1 MKKLLL
7 AGASLLAMGVVSA
20 SAADLPARMPAKAP
34 AYVAPMAYS
43 WTGFYL
49 GLNGGYGFGRAEFN
63 GGAPGSFNAG
73 GGLFGATVG
82 YNWQTGPLV
91 FGLEGDIDW
100 SGMRGSA
107 TCGGITSC
115 DVRNDYLATI
125 RGRLGYAFDRFLPY
139 ITAGLAAGDINATRP
154 GFPGGSS
161 SNAGWTVGAGLEF
174 GIASNVSIKAEY
186 LYVDL
191 GDFNCGFNCGLA
203 ANGNVSYD
211 ANVFRGGLNIRF

>member
-49 GLNGGYGFGRAEFN
+49 GLNGGYGFGRSEFN
-63 GGAPGSFNAG
+63 GTLPSGSFDTS

-82 YNWQTGPLV
+82 YNWQTGPVV

-100 SGMRGSA
+100 SGMRGSG
-107 TCGGITSC
+107 TCGGLSC
-115 DVRNDYLATI
+115 STRNDYLATI
-125 RGRLGYAFDRFLPY
+125 RGRLGYAMDRWMPY
-139 ITAGLAAGDINATRP
+139 ITGGAAIGNVKTSIPAFGDTNNTK
-154 GFPGGSS
+154 G
-161 SNAGWTVGAGLEF
+161 GWTLGG
-174 GIASNVSIKAEY
+174 GIEASLMGPWTAKVEY
-186 LYVDL
+186 LHVDL
-191 GDFNCGFNCGLA
+191 GNADTA
-203 ANGNVSYD
+203 VSGTSAKFTSD
-211 ANVFRGGLNIRF
+211 IIRGGINYKF

>member
-34 AYVAPMAYS
+34 VYVAPMSYN

-49 GLNGGYGFGRAEFN
+49 GLNGGYGFGRSN
-63 GGAPGSFNAG
+63 YSGPGGSFDAD

-100 SGMRGSA
+100 SGMRGSGA
-107 TCGGITSC
+107 CGVFACST
-115 DVRNDYLATI
+115 RNDYLSTI
-125 RGRLGYAFDRFLPY
+125 RGRLGYAMDRWMPY
-139 ITAGLAAGDINATRP
+139 ITGGAAIGNVKTSIAGIGDTNNTK
-154 GFPGGSS
+154 G
-161 SNAGWTVGAGLEF
+161 GWTVGG
-174 GIASNVSIKAEY
+174 GIEASLMGPWTAKVEY
-186 LYVDL
+186 LHVDL
-191 GDFNCGFNCGLA
+191 GNADTALA
-203 ANGNVSYD
+203 GTNARFTSD
-211 ANVFRGGLNIRF
+211 IIRGGINYKF

>member
-20 SAADLPARMPAKAP
+20 SAADLPARMPVKAP
-34 AYVAPMAYS
+34 AYVAPMAFS

-49 GLNGGYGFGRAEFN
+49 GLNGGYGFGRGEFN
-63 GGAPGSFNAG
+63 GGGLGSGGFDAG

-125 RGRLGYAFDRFLPY
+125 RGRLGYAMDRWMPY
-139 ITAGLAAGDINATRP
+139 ITGGAAIGNVKTSIAAFGDTNNTK
-154 GFPGGSS
+154 
-161 SNAGWTVGAGLEF
+161 AGWTLGG
-174 GIASNVSIKAEY
+174 GIEASLMGPWTAKVEY
-186 LYVDL
+186 LHVDL
-191 GDFNCGFNCGLA
+191 GEADTAVAGTSAKFT
-203 ANGNVSYD
+203 SD
-211 ANVFRGGLNIRF
+211 IIRGGINYKF

>member
-20 SAADLPARMPAKAP
+20 SAADLPARMPVKAP
-34 AYVAPMAYS
+34 AYVAPMAFS

-49 GLNGGYGFGRAEFN
+49 GLNGGYGFGRGEFN
-63 GGAPGSFNAG
+63 GGGLGSGGFDAG

-125 RGRLGYAFDRFLPY
+125 RGRLGYAMDRWMPY
-139 ITAGLAAGDINATRP
+139 ITGGAGIGNVKTSIAGFGDTNNTK
-154 GFPGGSS
+154 
-161 SNAGWTVGAGLEF
+161 AGWTLGG
-174 GIASNVSIKAEY
+174 GIEASLMGPWTAKVEY
-186 LYVDL
+186 LHVDL
-191 GDFNCGFNCGLA
+191 GEADTAVAGTSAKFT
-203 ANGNVSYD
+203 SD
-211 ANVFRGGLNIRF
+211 IIRGGINYKF

>member
-7 AGASLLAMGVVSA
+7 AGASLLAIGAVPA
-20 SAADLPARMPAKAP
+20 LAADLPARMPAKAP
-34 AYVAPMAYS
+34 AYVAPMAYN

-49 GLNGGYGFGRAEFN
+49 GLNGGGGFGRSEFSGTVPS
-63 GGAPGSFNAG
+63 GGFDTS

-100 SGMRGSA
+100 SGIKGSG
-107 TCGGITSC
+107 TCLGTTC

-125 RGRLGYAFDRFLPY
+125 RGRLGYAIDRWMPY
-139 ITAGLAAGDINATRP
+139 ITGGAAIGNVKTSMSAFGDTNNTK
-154 GFPGGSS
+154 
-161 SNAGWTVGAGLEF
+161 AGWTIGAGIEAS
-174 GIASNVSIKAEY
+174 IAGPWTAKVEY

-191 GDFNCGFNCGLA
+191 GDADTAVAGTTASFTTNIVRA
-203 ANGNVSYD
+203 
-211 ANVFRGGLNIRF
+211 GLNYKF

>member
-49 GLNGGYGFGRAEFN
+49 GLNGGYGFGRGEFN
-63 GGAPGSFNAG
+63 GGGLGSGGFDAG

-82 YNWQTGPLV
+82 YNWQTGPVV

-100 SGMRGSA
+100 SGMRGSG
-107 TCGGITSC
+107 TCGGLSC
-115 DVRNDYLATI
+115 STRNDYLATI
-125 RGRLGYAFDRFLPY
+125 RGRLGYAMDRWMPY
-139 ITAGLAAGDINATRP
+139 ITGGAAIGNVKTSIAGFGDTNNTK
-154 GFPGGSS
+154 
-161 SNAGWTVGAGLEF
+161 AGWTLGG
-174 GIASNVSIKAEY
+174 GIEASLMGPWTAKVEY
-186 LYVDL
+186 LHVDL
-191 GDFNCGFNCGLA
+191 GNADTA
-203 ANGNVSYD
+203 VSGTSAKFTSD
-211 ANVFRGGLNIRF
+211 IIRGGINYKF

>member
-49 GLNGGYGFGRAEFN
+49 GLNGGYGFGRSEFN
-63 GGAPGSFNAG
+63 GTLPSGSFDAG

-82 YNWQTGPLV
+82 YNWQTGPVV

-100 SGMRGSA
+100 SGMRGSG
-107 TCGGITSC
+107 TCGGLSC
-115 DVRNDYLATI
+115 STRNDYLATI
-125 RGRLGYAFDRFLPY
+125 RGRLGYAMDRWMPY
-139 ITAGLAAGDINATRP
+139 ITGGAAIGNVKTSIAGFGDTNNTK
-154 GFPGGSS
+154 
-161 SNAGWTVGAGLEF
+161 AGWTLGG
-174 GIASNVSIKAEY
+174 GIEASLMGPWTAKVEY
-186 LYVDL
+186 LHVDL
-191 GDFNCGFNCGLA
+191 GEADTAVAGTSAKFT
-203 ANGNVSYD
+203 SD
-211 ANVFRGGLNIRF
+211 IIRGGINYKF

>member
-34 AYVAPMAYS
+34 VYVAPMAYN

-49 GLNGGYGFGRAEFN
+49 GLNGGYGFGRSEYTGTLPS
-63 GGAPGSFNAG
+63 GGFDAG

-100 SGMRGSA
+100 SGMKGSGS
-107 TCGGITSC
+107 CGGISC
-115 DVRNDYLATI
+115 STRNDYLSTI
-125 RGRLGYAFDRFLPY
+125 RGRLGYAMDRWMPY
-139 ITAGLAAGDINATRP
+139 ITGGAAIGNVKTSIAGVGDTNNTK
-154 GFPGGSS
+154 G
-161 SNAGWTVGAGLEF
+161 GWTVGG
-174 GIASNVSIKAEY
+174 GIEASLMGPWTAKVEY
-186 LYVDL
+186 LHVDL
-191 GDFNCGFNCGLA
+191 GDADTAIAGTSARFT
-203 ANGNVSYD
+203 SD
-211 ANVFRGGLNIRF
+211 IIRGGINYKF

>member
-49 GLNGGYGFGRAEFN
+49 GLNGGYGFGRSEFN
-63 GGAPGSFNAG
+63 GTLPSGSFDAG

-82 YNWQTGPLV
+82 YNWQTGPVV

-100 SGMRGSA
+100 SGMRGSG
-107 TCGGITSC
+107 TCGGLSC
-115 DVRNDYLATI
+115 STRNDYLATI
-125 RGRLGYAFDRFLPY
+125 RGRLGYAMDRWMPY
-139 ITAGLAAGDINATRP
+139 ITGGAAIGNVKTSIPAFVDTNNTK
-154 GFPGGSS
+154 G
-161 SNAGWTVGAGLEF
+161 GWTLGG
-174 GIASNVSIKAEY
+174 GIEASLMGPWPAKVEY
-186 LYVDL
+186 LHVDL
-191 GDFNCGFNCGLA
+191 GNADTA
-203 ANGNVSYD
+203 VSGTSAKFTSD
-211 ANVFRGGLNIRF
+211 IIRGGINYKF

>member
-7 AGASLLAMGVVSA
+7 ASASVLAMGVVSA

-34 AYVAPMAYS
+34 AYVAPMTYN

-49 GLNGGYGFGRAEFN
+49 GLNGGYGFGRSEYN
-63 GGAPGSFNAG
+63 GTLPSGSFDAG

-100 SGMRGSA
+100 SGIKGSS
-107 TCGGITSC
+107 TCGGVFGC
-115 DVRNDYLATI
+115 DVRNDFLATI
-125 RGRLGYAFDRFLPY
+125 RGRLGYAFDRWMPY
-139 ITAGLAAGDINATRP
+139 VTGGAAIGNVKSSVAGFGETDDTNV
-154 GFPGGSS
+154 
-161 SNAGWTVGAGLEF
+161 GWTVGGGIEASIAGPWT
-174 GIASNVSIKAEY
+174 AKVEY

-191 GDFNCGFNCGLA
+191 GDTDTAVPGTT
-203 ANGNVSYD
+203 ANFTS
-211 ANVFRGGLNIRF
+211 NIVRAGINYRF

>member
-100 SGMRGSA
+100 SGQRGSG
-107 TCGGITSC
+107 TCGGLACSA
-115 DVRNDYLATI
+115 RNDYLATI
-125 RGRLGYAFDRFLPY
+125 RGRLGYAMDRWMPY
-139 ITAGLAAGDINATRP
+139 VTGGAAIGNVKTSIAGFGDTNNTK
-154 GFPGGSS
+154 
-161 SNAGWTVGAGLEF
+161 AGWTLGG
-174 GIASNVSIKAEY
+174 GIEASLMGPWTAKVEY
-186 LYVDL
+186 LHVDL
-191 GDFNCGFNCGLA
+191 GDADTGLP
-203 ANGNVSYD
+203 GTSTKFTSD
-211 ANVFRGGLNIRF
+211 IIRGGINYKF

>member
-20 SAADLPARMPAKAP
+20 SAADLPARMPVKAP
-34 AYVAPMAYS
+34 AYVAPMAFS

-49 GLNGGYGFGRAEFN
+49 GLN

-125 RGRLGYAFDRFLPY
+125 RGRLGYAMDRWMPY
-139 ITAGLAAGDINATRP
+139 ITGGAAIGNVKTSIAGFGDTNNTK
-154 GFPGGSS
+154 
-161 SNAGWTVGAGLEF
+161 AGWTLGG
-174 GIASNVSIKAEY
+174 GIEASLMGPWTAKVEY
-186 LYVDL
+186 LHVDL
-191 GDFNCGFNCGLA
+191 GEADTAVAGTSAKFT
-203 ANGNVSYD
+203 SD
-211 ANVFRGGLNIRF
+211 IIRGGINYKF